1 MARPIGPDAPQVP
14 SGRSM
19 PSGDGAPTEA
29 EIAGDALDIGQMLK
43 MINATADRPTVPMD
57 AYDPESYIPSP
68 YDTDAPAPPPPAP
81 PSPGEAFV
89 RRERALAS
97 GEGRFVERDP
107 RVEEQEILSTQIAD
121 WEQQLGA
128 YPITVKDLV
137 SLQGKLPAEHY
148 DMVVKQALN
157 APRGVRAA
165 REQLKKNIEGAR
177 ERQELLKLKGKE
189 EPLLHKPSMQ
199 YLRQLQAQQGAD
211 KARTQELEGS
221 KLTEGGGLA
230 PRTSPVV
237 RQEASA
243 NEIPPQAVLDIITMV
258 REGRGD
264 Q

>member
-19 PSGDGAPTEA
+19 PSGDGAPGKA

-43 MINATADRPTVPMD
+43 MINATADRPTIPMD

-81 PSPGEAFV
+81 PSPGEAFA

-97 GEGRFVERDP
+97 GEGQFVERDP
-107 RVEEQEILSTQIAD
+107 HVKEQEILAEQIAD
-121 WEQQLGA
+121 WEQKLGV
-128 YPITVKDLV
+128 YPPTVTDLV
-137 SLQGKLPAEHY
+137 RLRDRLPKEQY

-157 APRGVRAA
+157 APRGVRVA
-165 REQLKKNIEGAR
+165 REQLKKNLEGAR

-189 EPLLHKPSMQ
+189 EPLLHEANWH
-199 YLRQLQAQQGAD
+199 YLRQLQAQREAD

-221 KLTEGGGLA
+221 KLAEGGRSV
-230 PRTSPVV
+230 PRTPPPI
-237 RQEASA
+237 RQETSA
-243 NEIPPQAVLDIITMV
+243 NEIPPQAIFDIITMV
-258 REGRGD
+258 REGRGE
-264 Q
+264 